1 MADARPLLAVI
12 GGTGDLGGGLA
23 LRWAKAGYPVVIGS
37 RAREKA
43 ENAARD
49 FNAKAGVESLR
60 GLDNAQA
67 AAAAEIVVL
76 TVPFASQR
84 AMLEAIRDG
93 VQGKILIDT
102 TVPLMPPKVMRVQ
115 LPPEGSAAKAAQLFL
130 GENVR
135 VVSAFHN
142 IAADHLQDLEHAVD
156 CDVLV
161 CGDDVAARE
170 TVIGLIEAIGLKGWH
185 AGPLD
190 NSVVPE
196 GLTSILIGINRRYK
210 IDGAGIRI
218 TGEPAAEAD

>member
-67 AAAAEIVVL
+67 AAEAEIVVL

-142 IAADHLQDLEHAVD
+142 IAADHLQDLDHAVD

>member
-43 ENAARD
+43 ESAARD

-67 AAAAEIVVL
+67 AAEAEIVVL

-142 IAADHLQDLEHAVD
+142 IAADHLQDLDHAVD

-190 NSVVPE
+190 NSAVPE
-196 GLTSILIGINRRYK
+196 GLTSILIGINRRYR

>member
-37 RAREKA
+37 RAQEKA

-49 FNAKAGVESLR
+49 FNAKAGVENLR

-67 AAAAEIVVL
+67 ASEAEIVVL

-84 AMLEAIRDG
+84 AMLEAIREG
-93 VQGKILIDT
+93 AQGKILIDT

-142 IAADHLQDLEHAVD
+142 IAADHLQDLDHPID

-196 GLTSILIGINRRYK
+196 GLTSILIGINRRYR

-218 TGEPAAEAD
+218 TGEPAAEAK